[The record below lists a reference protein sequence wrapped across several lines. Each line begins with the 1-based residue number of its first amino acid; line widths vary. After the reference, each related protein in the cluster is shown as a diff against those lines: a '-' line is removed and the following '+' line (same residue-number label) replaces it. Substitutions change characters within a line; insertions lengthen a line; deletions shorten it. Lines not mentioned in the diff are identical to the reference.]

1 MFEKLGRNA
10 QQLASQLPRRAF
22 FGKVAQAALP
32 VAAAIGAL
40 MAPWKDAAAIGRGGN
55 PNCCLDPD
63 TFETVCK
70 KKSSERCPDG
80 TVAGQ
85 CGHSPGTAGKQ
96 PPPCYPQQRLPA
108 AR

>member
-1 MFEKLGRNA
+1 MFEKARDHA
-10 QQLASQLPRRAF
+10 ERLATQLPRRAF

-32 VAAAIGAL
+32 VAVAIGGL
-40 MAPWKDAAAIGRGGN
+40 LAPQDAAAIGRGGN
-55 PNCCLDPD
+55 PNCCLNPE

-80 TVAGQ
+80 TIAGQ

-96 PPPCYPQQRLPA
+96 PPPCYPL
-108 AR
+108 